1 MVQAQRE
8 DNTILSGSRVAADE
22 QFTAQVEQLLS
33 LGYPTM
39 ANMTEGVFLDKIEPL
54 RRIFELGSI
63 IVIPEEVVTFAFQ
76 LEAVGGRVVSHH
88 RAWTHGDSIEM
99 PDVPFIS
106 AEVDDGRGYHDKS
119 PLACMKHFQT
129 NDRFGLSVIEG
140 IALVTHRPKTLRN
153 HHCVDLPGSYCG
165 RDLHAPQ
172 LRHWGE
178 LILDNRFNWS
188 PLPTSGSASCRARLA
203 P

>member
-1 MVQAQRE
+1 MQALE
-8 DNTILSGSRVAADE
+8 KDIILNNPRVAEDM

-39 ANMTEGVFLDKIEPL
+39 ANLTEGNFLKRIEPL
-54 RRIFELGSI
+54 SRFFEPGSI
-63 IVIPEEVVTFAFQ
+63 IVVPEEVITFAFQ
-76 LEAVGGRVVSHH
+76 LEAISGRVVSYN
-88 RAWTHGDSIEM
+88 RAWTHCDSFEM

-106 AEVDDGRGYHDKS
+106 TEINDGGGYHEKS
-119 PLACMKHFQT
+119 PLACLKHFQT
-129 NDRFGLSVIEG
+129 SDRLGLSVIEG

-153 HHCVDLPGSYCG
+153 HHCVDLPGSYCD
-165 RDLHAPQ
+165 RDFHTPQ

>member
-1 MVQAQRE
+1 MQALE
-8 DNTILSGSRVAADE
+8 KDTVLNNSRVAEDR

-39 ANMTEGVFLDKIEPL
+39 ANMTEGDFLNRIEPL
-54 RRIFELGSI
+54 RRFFEPGSI

-76 LEAVGGRVVSHH
+76 LEAIGGRVVSHN
-88 RAWTHGDSIEM
+88 RAWTHCDSIEM
-99 PDVPFIS
+99 PDVPFINT
-106 AEVDDGRGYHDKS
+106 EVDDGRGYHEKS
-119 PLACMKHFQT
+119 PLVCMKQFQA
-129 NDRFGLSVIEG
+129 NDRLGLSVIEG
-140 IALVTHRPKTLRN
+140 IALVTHRPKTLRIY
-153 HHCVDLPGSYCG
+153 HCADLPGSYCG
-165 RDLHAPQ
+165 REFHTPQ

-188 PLPTSGSASCRARLA
+188 LLPTSGSASCRARLA